1 MIQKL
6 RAYILKRLLTSV
18 ADKSSIYCIIH
29 SRKIRVEV
37 DGHMVFEA
45 VMEGN
50 R

>member
-18 ADKSSIYCIIH
+18 ADKSHIACIVQ
-29 SRKIRVEV
+29 SRKMRIEV
-37 DGHMVFEA
+37 DGHIIYEVAMG
-45 VMEGN
+45 GN

>member
-18 ADKSSIYCIIH
+18 ADKSHIACIVQSHRMRI
-29 SRKIRVEV
+29 EV
-37 DGHMVFEA
+37 DGHIIYEVA
-45 VMEGN
+45 MEGN